1 MIMSQITSLFTQIF
15 VSFSILSA
23 VDILIMTFI
32 IYAIIR
38 LIKGTQ
44 AEQVAK
50 GIIIILVITQVSD
63 WLGLVTV
70 NFVFKNIITVGFLA
84 LLIMF
89 QPELRKMLETIGKT
103 NVKNIKDIFVDK
115 DLDSPSVAVDQ
126 IVQSISDLSKTK
138 TGLLVVI
145 ERQVPLDDVVETG
158 VKLDSLLSTELINNI
173 FQYATPLHDGAV
185 IINRETL
192 RIRAAACLLPLS
204 QNKQLSTSIGTRHR
218 AGIGIS
224 EHSDCVSLMVSEE
237 TGVISYA
244 INWKLSRFVGD
255 RGIRRILTEI
265 LVEEPAH
272 KNSKSKILRRK
283 CSNGK
288 E

>member
-1 MIMSQITSLFTQIF
+1 MSQISSFFDQIF
-15 VSFSILSA
+15 QSFTILSA

-32 IYAIIR
+32 VYTVIR

-50 GIIIILVITQVSD
+50 GIIIILIITQVSD
-63 WLGLVTV
+63 WIGLVTV

-103 NVKNIKDIFVDK
+103 NVKNIKDIFMEK
-115 DLDSPSVAVDQ
+115 DLDTPAVAVDQ
-126 IVQSISDLSKTK
+126 IVESMSALSKTK
-138 TGLLVVI
+138 TGLLIVI

-158 VKLDSLLSTELINNI
+158 VKLDSLLSSELINNI

-185 IINRETL
+185 IINSETL

-204 QNKQLSTSIGTRHR
+204 QNKNLSTSIGTRHR

-244 INWKLSRFVGD
+244 INGRLSRFVGE
-255 RGIRRILTEI
+255 RGVKRILTEI
-265 LVEEPAH
+265 LIEEPSH
-272 KNSKSKILRRK
+272 KSGKSKKLRRK
-283 CSNGK
+283 NSDGQK
-288 E
+288 

>member
-1 MIMSQITSLFTQIF
+1 MSQLTSFFSQI
-15 VSFSILSA
+15 VESFSILS
-23 VDILIMTFI
+23 VIDILIMTLI
-32 IYAIIR
+32 IYGIIR
-38 LIKGTQ
+38 LIRGTQ

-115 DLDSPSVAVDQ
+115 DLDAPAVAVEQ
-126 IVQSISDLSKTK
+126 IVESISDLSKTK

-158 VKLDSLLSTELINNI
+158 VKLDSLLSSELISNI

-185 IINRETL
+185 VINSETL
-192 RIRAAACLLPLS
+192 RVRAAACLLPLS

-224 EHSDCVSLMVSEE
+224 ERSDCVSLMVSEE

-244 INWKLSRFVGD
+244 INGKLSRFVGE
-255 RGIRRILTEI
+255 RGVRRILSEI
-265 LVEEPAH
+265 LVEEPMH
-272 KNSKSKILRRK
+272 KNAKSKKRRK
-283 CSNGK
+283 SSDGK
-288 E
+288 KQ

>member
-1 MIMSQITSLFTQIF
+1 MSQITSLFTQIF
-15 VSFSILSA
+15 ESFSILSA

-50 GIIIILVITQVSD
+50 GIIIILIITQVSD

-103 NVKNIKDIFVDK
+103 NVKNIKDIFVEK

-244 INWKLSRFVGD
+244 INGKLSRFVGE
-255 RGIRRILTEI
+255 RGVRRILTEI

-283 CSNGK
+283 DSNGK

>member
-1 MIMSQITSLFTQIF
+1 MSQITSFFNQIF
-15 VSFSILSA
+15 QSFTILSA
-23 VDILIMTFI
+23 IDILIMTFI

-63 WLGLVTV
+63 WIGLVTV
-70 NFVFKNIITVGFLA
+70 NFVFKNIITVGLLA

-103 NVKNIKDIFVDK
+103 NVKHLKDIFMEK

-126 IVQSISDLSKTK
+126 IVESVSALSKTK

-158 VKLDSLLSTELINNI
+158 VKLDSLLSTELLNNI

-185 IINRETL
+185 IINSETL

-204 QNKQLSTSIGTRHR
+204 QNKNLSTSIGTRHR

-237 TGVISYA
+237 NGVISYA
-244 INWKLSRFVGD
+244 IGGKLSRFVGE

-265 LVEEPAH
+265 LIEEPSH
-272 KNSKSKILRRK
+272 KNGKSKMLRRK
-283 CSNGK
+283 NSDGK
-288 E
+288 K